1 MAETMLAIVG
11 ERPVACSE
19 RDRDRYGRIVAVC
32 FDDQGNDIGR
42 SMVKSGFA
50 VAYREFSLDYVKEE
64 EEARAERR
72 GLWGSSFV
80 MPWEW
85 RRGKRRVTTTDA
97 PSAEPANDN
106 TAGQCQIKGN
116 ISSRGERIYHVPGGA
131 SYGRTKVSPS
141 KGERFFCSAAEAEA
155 AGWRASQR

>member
-1 MAETMLAIVG
+1 MVALVG
-11 ERPVACSE
+11 ERPVTCSE
-19 RDRDRYGRIVAVC
+19 RDRDRYGRVVAVC
-32 FDDQGNDIGR
+32 FNIEGNDIGR

-50 VAYREFSLDYVKEE
+50 VAYRQFSLDYVNEE

-80 MPWEW
+80 MPWKW
-85 RRGKRRVTTTDA
+85 RRGERLVA
-97 PSAEPANDN
+97 IPATPRNPPASDN

-131 SYGRTKVSPS
+131 SYSRTKISPS
-141 KGERFFCSAAEAEA
+141 KGERFFCNEAEAEA